1 VWLLFNHLL
10 LGIVL
15 RQVQLDA
22 NPSASRSIVIFSA
35 SLHSE
40 KCTLT
45 CMNDLTGAK
54 VLKGE
59 RILFNAFK
67 DIYFT
72 SKMKFENSLLNQA
85 FKKVD

>member
-1 VWLLFNHLL
+1 V
-10 LGIVL
+10 IAAVL
-15 RQVQLDA
+15 QLYTLSSVQ
-22 NPSASRSIVIFSA
+22 
-35 SLHSE
+35 
-40 KCTLT
+40 TLT

-72 SKMKFENSLLNQA
+72 SKMEFEYSLLNQE